1 MWRYFSEEEW
11 KRIYFDNQQSAVHF
25 DMNMQQ
31 GSMNNTIGIQILTD
45 YNYVGFVN
53 EDSEQR
59 LIEDY
64 GANMHINLRDG
75 R

>member
-1 MWRYFSEEEW
+1 
-11 KRIYFDNQQSAVHF
+11 
-25 DMNMQQ
+25 MNMQQ
-31 GSMNNTIGIQILTD
+31 GTMNNTIGIPILTD

-59 LIEDY
+59 LIEEY

>member
-1 MWRYFSEEEW
+1 
-11 KRIYFDNQQSAVHF
+11 
-25 DMNMQQ
+25 
-31 GSMNNTIGIQILTD
+31 MNNATGIQNLTD

-59 LIEDY
+59 LIEEHGTNLQID
-64 GANMHINLRDG
+64 LRDG